1 MKKNT
6 YLSGI
11 QITEIE
17 SEKGLNETELEF
29 LVSKV
34 FRFIDFAVYTFD
46 SPPTIYLIANK
57 NKSYTQNELLH

>member
-6 YLSGI
+6 YLAGI

-34 FRFIDFAVYTFD
+34 FRFIDFSVYTFD

-57 NKSYTQNELLH
+57 N